1 MFKVVRH
8 LIKVRIKSLSALFFF
23 FILMDLFALD
33 RTLFA
38 LDRTSIKNY
47 IENKMTKMEKK
58 IIKLKINQSKR
69 FGFGLGFYPMDLIGS
84 YHVSKSCHVV
94 ASHKIQCIGL
104 NSFPKIR
111 RYIL

>member
-8 LIKVRIKSLSALFFF
+8 LIKVRIKSLSALFFSP
-23 FILMDLFALD
+23 ILMDLFALD
-33 RTLFA
+33 RI
-38 LDRTSIKNY
+38 SIKNY

-69 FGFGLGFYPMDLIGS
+69 FGFGLGFYPMDLIGC
-84 YHVSKSCHVV
+84 YHVSKSCHMV
-94 ASHKIQCIGL
+94 ASHKIQCVGL
-104 NSFPKIR
+104 KSFPKIR

>member
-33 RTLFA
+33 RT
-38 LDRTSIKNY
+38 SIKNY

-58 IIKLKINQSKR
+58 L
-69 FGFGLGFYPMDLIGS
+69 
-84 YHVSKSCHVV
+84 
-94 ASHKIQCIGL
+94 L
-104 NSFPKIR
+104 N
-111 RYIL
+111 